1 MTPTGKE
8 ECALHYF
15 KEGYSCAQSVFASFA
30 PELEMGEKAALRLA
44 SGLGA
49 GVGRLREVC
58 GAFSALTLILGYYD
72 GNEEG
77 TAEAKEKIY
86 SLVQKEAQKFKT
98 QFGSIICRELLDPQ
112 ILADKST
119 LPQERSPQYYQNRP
133 CEACVCFCAREAA
146 QIIQERAK

>member
-1 MTPTGKE
+1 MTPPSKE

-30 PELEMGEKAALRLA
+30 PELELGEKTALRLA

-49 GVGRLREVC
+49 GVGRMREVC
-58 GAFSALTLILGYYD
+58 GAFSALTLILGYYY

-77 TAEAKEKIY
+77 TAQDKEKIY
-86 SLVQKEAQKFKT
+86 ALVQNKAKKFKAA
-98 QFGSIICRELLDPQ
+98 FGSIICRELLDPQ
-112 ILADKST
+112 TLKDKST
-119 LPQERSPQYYQNRP
+119 LPQERSQQYYQNRP

-146 QIIQERAK
+146 QMINEHTH